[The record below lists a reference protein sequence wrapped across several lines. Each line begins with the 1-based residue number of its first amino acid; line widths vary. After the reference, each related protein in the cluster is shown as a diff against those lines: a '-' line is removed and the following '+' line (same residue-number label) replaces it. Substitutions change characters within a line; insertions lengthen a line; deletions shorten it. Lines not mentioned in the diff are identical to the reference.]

1 VARLA
6 PVTLRLPGSD
16 ERQRN
21 QTIELCPESGID
33 LCTHERDAAM
43 IMQIMDTSCR
53 TIAAKHPAA
62 SREYFF

>member
-1 VARLA
+1 
-6 PVTLRLPGSD
+6 
-16 ERQRN
+16 
-21 QTIELCPESGID
+21 
-33 LCTHERDAAM
+33 M